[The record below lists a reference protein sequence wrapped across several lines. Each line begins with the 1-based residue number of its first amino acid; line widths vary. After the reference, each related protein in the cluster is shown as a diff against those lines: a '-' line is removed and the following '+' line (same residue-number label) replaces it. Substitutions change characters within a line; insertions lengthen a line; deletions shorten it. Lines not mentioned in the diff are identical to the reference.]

1 MKVTKFTVL
10 ILLLISILFSFLNGC
25 GENNESNTEEE
36 EDANGPSELL
46 KVFLEEELAIA
57 KSGRITDIKFHGT
70 WMVVSNPFEI
80 QMYHIHNN
88 VYDNENIKLRAL
100 LTGHPGTIETIVLSD
115 DSEGSLSIAA
125 GCSDGTIRVWSA
137 GEVNPKINPEQSK
150 QILIFTEENKEY
162 YTDVEGKHS
171 GGVKTL
177 AFPSEN
183 RKFLVSRGGNDSK
196 INLWNIGNLWDIKSG
211 TSPNDALLDPDSFAV
226 SALTFSSDGTYFA
239 GGNSAG
245 KIRVWKPG
253 IAVNTESFA
262 IDEKKI
268 VALVF
273 LSDSRYLVSADKDL
287 GADKDSRIVL
297 WDIDKGGPDGQD
309 PKTEFVLDDPE
320 TVTTLAFLSH
330 SDLLAAGT
338 DKNNIYFWKTTGTES
353 KVKSSKPLQ
362 KHHSPITALVSS
374 VEATVLASGSE
385 DGTIYISKE
394 DEILEL
400 FEQ

>member
-1 MKVTKFTVL
+1 MKITKFTIL
-10 ILLLISILFSFLNGC
+10 TLLLVSVLFSLLNGC
-25 GENNESNTEEE
+25 GGDTEEE
-36 EDANGPSELL
+36 EEEEQPSTILT
-46 KVFLEEELAIA
+46 VDLEEELAIA
-57 KSGRITDIKFHGT
+57 SAGRISDIKFHDT

-80 QMYHIHNN
+80 QIYHIHNN
-88 VYDNENIKLRAL
+88 VYDNQNIKLRAL
-100 LTGHPGTIETIVLSD
+100 LTGHQGTVETVVLSD
-115 DSEGSLSIAA
+115 DSEGLLSIAA
-125 GCSDGTIRVWSA
+125 GCSDGTIRIWKA
-137 GEVNPKINPEQSK
+137 GEVNQKINPDQSN

-162 YTDVEGKHS
+162 YQDIEGKHS

-183 RKFLVSRGGNDSK
+183 KEFLVSRGGNDST
-196 INLWNIGNLWDIKSG
+196 INLWSIGNSWDIKSG
-211 TSPNDALLDPDSFAV
+211 TSPDDDLPDPDGFAV

-239 GGNSAG
+239 GGNSDG
-245 KIRVWKPG
+245 KVRVWKPG
-253 IAVNTESFA
+253 IPVNTENFS

-273 LSDSRYLVSADKDL
+273 LSDSRYLVSADS
-287 GADKDSRIVL
+287 DSQIVL
-297 WDIDKGGPDGQD
+297 WDIDKGGADGQD
-309 PKTEFVLDDPE
+309 TTREFVFSDPE
-320 TVTTLAFLSH
+320 AGDRKVTTLAFLSH

-353 KVKSSKPLQ
+353 KVKSSQPLQ
-362 KHHSPITALVSS
+362 KHHSPITALASS
-374 VEATVLASGSE
+374 VESTVLASGSE